1 MNLYNRDQDREKA
14 LILVSFFWR
23 CGMFGFGKSSKDVD
37 VRLTEKQMQEL
48 MQNMSKQERKEFV
61 RKQKQAQ
68 SDREW
73 DALMMT
79 ELFMDD

>member
-1 MNLYNRDQDREKA
+1 
-14 LILVSFFWR
+14 
-23 CGMFGFGKSSKDVD
+23 MFGFGKSKEYD

-48 MQNMSKQERKEFV
+48 TKNMTRQERKEFNK
-61 RKQKQAQ
+61 RQKQAQ
-68 SDREW
+68 ADREW

>member
-1 MNLYNRDQDREKA
+1 
-14 LILVSFFWR
+14 
-23 CGMFGFGKSSKDVD
+23 MFGFGKSNKEYD

-48 MQNMSKQERKEFV
+48 TKNMTKHERKEFEK
-61 RKQKQAQ
+61 RQKQAQ
-68 SDREW
+68 ADRDW

>member
-1 MNLYNRDQDREKA
+1 
-14 LILVSFFWR
+14 
-23 CGMFGFGKSSKDVD
+23 MFGFGKSSKDVD
-37 VRLTEKQMQEL
+37 VRFTEKQMQEL

-68 SDREW
+68 SDLEW

>member
-1 MNLYNRDQDREKA
+1 
-14 LILVSFFWR
+14 
-23 CGMFGFGKSSKDVD
+23 MFGFGKSSKEYD

-48 MQNMSKQERKEFV
+48 TKNMTKQERKEFNK
-61 RKQKQAQ
+61 RQKQAQ
-68 SDREW
+68 ADREW

>member
-1 MNLYNRDQDREKA
+1 
-14 LILVSFFWR
+14 
-23 CGMFGFGKSSKDVD
+23 MFGIGKGKEYD
-37 VRLTEKQMQEL
+37 VRLTEKQMKEL
-48 MQNMSKQERKEFV
+48 TQNMSKQERKEFEK
-61 RKQKQAQ
+61 RQKQAQ

>member
-1 MNLYNRDQDREKA
+1 
-14 LILVSFFWR
+14 
-23 CGMFGFGKSSKDVD
+23 MFGFGKSNKDVD
-37 VRLTEKQMQEL
+37 VRLTEKQIKEL
-48 MQNMSKQERKEFV
+48 MQNMSKQERKEFI

-73 DALMMT
+73 DALMMA